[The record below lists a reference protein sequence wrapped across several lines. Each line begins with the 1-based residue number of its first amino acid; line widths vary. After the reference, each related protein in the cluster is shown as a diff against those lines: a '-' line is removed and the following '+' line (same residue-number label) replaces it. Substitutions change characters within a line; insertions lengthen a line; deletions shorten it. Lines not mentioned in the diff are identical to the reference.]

1 MRAVV
6 IREHGDVDVLNVEDV
21 PTPEPSPGEVRV
33 RVGAVSV
40 NSFLDVSNRAGLVP
54 FAVYEFPHI
63 LGVEHAGVVDEVG
76 EGVPEWIQPGKRV
89 VVQAAFLRP
98 DGTIGLLGVHRTG
111 SAAEYSCVPAPC
123 LRPLPDGVTF
133 AEGAAL
139 TLNGPLAVRQ
149 LEYAHFEPGEWVLVQ
164 AAASAAG
171 TMMIRVLQ
179 HLGARIIATSRSEE
193 KREVLRRLGVEHVLN
208 SADPDLPTAVHAL
221 TEGGADLVVDNIGD
235 PDLWRSSIASLKD
248 GGRVVTSGAKF
259 GGEVPL
265 NVRDLYTRNLSV
277 LGVRTYN
284 PPAADRLWELVEEGL
299 RPVIS
304 EVFPMESVRDAHRL
318 IENQENVG
326 RVVLSVWDEG
336 N

>member
-1 MRAVV
+1 
-6 IREHGDVDVLNVEDV
+6 
-21 PTPEPSPGEVRV
+21 
-33 RVGAVSV
+33 
-40 NSFLDVSNRAGLVP
+40 
-54 FAVYEFPHI
+54 
-63 LGVEHAGVVDEVG
+63 
-76 EGVPEWIQPGKRV
+76 
-89 VVQAAFLRP
+89 
-98 DGTIGLLGVHRTG
+98 
-111 SAAEYSCVPAPC
+111 
-123 LRPLPDGVTF
+123 
-133 AEGAAL
+133 
-139 TLNGPLAVRQ
+139 
-149 LEYAHFEPGEWVLVQ
+149 
-164 AAASAAG
+164 
-171 TMMIRVLQ
+171 MMIRVLQ